1 MVTHISIDLW
11 NTLIRPN
18 PVYRALRNQVFKRR
32 YGIEAEQLEPVWNR
46 LKDLSSVMA
55 LGFGHSVMPKGQLF
69 SSLLTQLGQNPS
81 DWRNVYNE
89 LCNLMVR
96 HPPII
101 EVEALEALFEAR
113 KHVTLSITSNAG
125 FVGADALER
134 VVNTWGPDFSF
145 MVFDDWYGVAK
156 PDKKLFEIT
165 KLSVNHVH
173 GRNVPPEQIV
183 HVGDHE
189 ICDSGALAVGM
200 RCQIIGGYKELPQTL
215 RELTNETY

>member
-18 PVYRALRNQVFKRR
+18 PAYREQRNNVFKRM
-32 YGIEAEQLEPVWNR
+32 YGLSSESLEPAWKSIKERASALALAPGNA
-46 LKDLSSVMA
+46 VMT
-55 LGFGHSVMPKGQLF
+55 KGQAF
-69 SSLLTQLGQNPS
+69 SALLILLNKNPS
-81 DWRNVYNE
+81 DWRKIYAE
-89 LCNLMVR
+89 LCELMLKY
-96 HPPII
+96 PPII
-101 EVEALEALFEAR
+101 EDEALSALFEAR
-113 KHVTLSITSNAG
+113 QSVTLSITSNAG
-125 FVGADALER
+125 FVGADTLEQ
-134 VVNTWGPDFSF
+134 VVKSWGPDFSF

-156 PDKKLFEIT
+156 PSKTLFNLT
-165 KLSVNHVH
+165 KLSVTHVH